1 MNKHLKDFFH
11 RGLMFGGFGP
21 IIMGIIYAV
30 IQRTESG
37 FSLSGDE
44 VLLAIVS
51 TYIIAF
57 VQAGASVLNQIETRS
72 PILMTGAHLSLLYIT
87 YVGAYLV
94 NSWIP
99 FKPEALG
106 IFTAVFV
113 IGYAVI
119 WLTVYI
125 SVKGVSRKL
134 NGKLKG

>member
-1 MNKHLKDFFH
+1 MNKYLKEFFH
-11 RGLMFGGFGP
+11 RGLIFGGFGP

-57 VQAGASVLNQIETRS
+57 VQSGASVLNQIETRS
-72 PILMTGAHLSLLYIT
+72 PLLMTGAHLSLLYIA
-87 YVGAYLV
+87 YVGAYLI

-99 FKPEALG
+99 FRPEALG
-106 IFTAVFV
+106 IFTAVFI

-125 SVKGVSRKL
+125 SVKAVSRKL

>member
-1 MNKHLKDFFH
+1 MNKYLKEFFH
-11 RGLMFGGFGP
+11 RGLIFGGFGP

-30 IQRTESG
+30 VQHTESG

-44 VLLAIVS
+44 VLLAIIS
-51 TYIIAF
+51 TYLIAF
-57 VQAGASVLNQIETRS
+57 VQAGGSVLNQIETRF
-72 PILMTGAHLSLLYIT
+72 PILMTGAHLSLLYVT
-87 YVGAYLV
+87 YVGAYLL

-99 FKPEALG
+99 FRPEALG
-106 IFTAVFV
+106 IFTAAFV

-125 SVKGVSRKL
+125 SVKAVSRKL